1 MNRNISFA
9 LNQIIAPN
17 SSLKEFV
24 FLSKKLGIETI
35 EIRNDVATN
44 LINENKPYKL
54 RDFCEKN
61 FLKILTINALQKFN
75 LWNNDR
81 LNELRK
87 LCKFASSAGIQAI
100 VLVPLND
107 GAINDII
114 EQRNLLKHSLKE
126 IVQILND
133 FNVLGYVEPLGF
145 QSSSL
150 RSKSMVI
157 EEIEKLQTSRLKIV
171 HDTFHHFVAEEKE
184 IFPSHTGLVH
194 ISGVSNQFKNI
205 ELNDNHRSV
214 IEATDIINN
223 INQIRNFLES
233 DYEGFFSFEPFA
245 KDLSGNKN
253 LLDIIRKNF
262 KYIEDNLKK

>member
-107 GAINDII
+107 GAVNDINAI
-114 EQRNLLKHSLKE
+114 RMRTQEGFPNFGEVDDLMNFEQ
-126 IVQILND
+126 IQV
-133 FNVLGYVEPLGF
+133 G
-145 QSSSL
+145 
-150 RSKSMVI
+150 
-157 EEIEKLQTSRLKIV
+157 LQ
-171 HDTFHHFVAEEKE
+171 AEEDE
-184 IFPSHTGLVH
+184 WAYTHRGLGLPDRFSVD
-194 ISGVSNQFKNI
+194 
-205 ELNDNHRSV
+205 ELGT
-214 IEATDIINN
+214 IKGPATDEVFLREYFKEYRRLMTTEPN
-223 INQIRNFLES
+223 IQITR
-233 DYEGFFSFEPFA
+233 DV
-245 KDLSGNKN
+245 
-253 LLDIIRKNF
+253 
-262 KYIEDNLKK
+262 

>member
-1 MNRNISFA
+1 MP
-9 LNQIIAPN
+9 L
-17 SSLKEFV
+17 
-24 FLSKKLGIETI
+24 
-35 EIRNDVATN
+35 
-44 LINENKPYKL
+44 
-54 RDFCEKN
+54 
-61 FLKILTINALQKFN
+61 
-75 LWNNDR
+75 
-81 LNELRK
+81 
-87 LCKFASSAGIQAI
+87 QAI
-100 VLVPLND
+100 VLVHLND
-107 GAINDII
+107 GAVNDII

-223 INQIRNFLES
+223 INKIHTRFLS
-233 DYEGFFSFEPFA
+233 DM
-245 KDLSGNKN
+245 NI
-253 LLDIIRKNF
+253 LLI
-262 KYIEDNLKK
+262 Y